1 MTVRWKGVGRKKTT
15 IYIEEELLRSTRVL
29 AARTGR
35 RDSDVVQDAL
45 RSYLGV
51 DVLDRVWGRSDL
63 DEAQALDLAYEEIH
77 RGRRRRS

>member
-1 MTVRWKGVGRKKTT
+1 VARKKTT
-15 IYIEEELLRSTRVL
+15 FYIDEDILRGARVL
-29 AARTGR
+29 AARTGK

-63 DEAQALDLAYEEIH
+63 DEEQALKLAYEEVH

>member
-1 MTVRWKGVGRKKTT
+1 MARKKTT
-15 IYIEEELLRSTRVL
+15 VYIDEDILRSTRVL
-29 AARTGR
+29 AARTGK

-63 DEAQALDLAYEEIH
+63 DEEQALKLAYEEVH

>member
-1 MTVRWKGVGRKKTT
+1 MARKKTT
-15 IYIEEELLRSTRVL
+15 FYIDEDILRSTRVL
-29 AARTGR
+29 AARTGK

-63 DEAQALDLAYEEIH
+63 DEEQALKLAYEEVH